1 MMRSMMDAVRQVY
14 EPKEEVVEVPE
25 EIKTDLHEEL
35 LSEGVPGK
43 IMDKYVQFLGGT
55 QAGYQNGAPYAV
67 QSLHMQLMTVWY
79 CLDIHWEKDRPWK
92 PTDKGIQIMEKVMKD
107 LKQKSSMFGGFR
119 QAHIND
125 AQKNCDEV
133 WDSLFDNKENKK
145 NWGVDKARLGWQQN
159 SGLFKLD
166 KIKNPYGDFG
176 NPLQGDGVY
185 LKMMMQKKMI
195 VKAKPGE
202 IAV

>member
-1 MMRSMMDAVRQVY
+1 MKLQSFQ
-14 EPKEEVVEVPE
+14 KF
-25 EIKTDLHEEL
+25 TWLHEEL

-55 QAGYQNGAPYAV
+55 GGPGYTPGAPYAV
-67 QSLHMQLMTVWY
+67 QSVHMQLMTVWY
-79 CLDIHWEKDRPWK
+79 CLDFHRAKNRPWK
-92 PTDKGIQIMEKVMKD
+92 PTEKGKNVMERVMKD
-107 LKQKSSMFGGFR
+107 LKQKSDMFGGFR

-125 AQKNCDEV
+125 AEKNCAEV
-133 WDSLFDNKENKK
+133 WDSLFDSKDNKK
-145 NWGVDKARLGWQQN
+145 RWGAEKARLGWQQN
-159 SGLFKLD
+159 SGIFGLD
-166 KIKNPYGDFG
+166 KVKNPYGDIG

-202 IAV
+202 IAL